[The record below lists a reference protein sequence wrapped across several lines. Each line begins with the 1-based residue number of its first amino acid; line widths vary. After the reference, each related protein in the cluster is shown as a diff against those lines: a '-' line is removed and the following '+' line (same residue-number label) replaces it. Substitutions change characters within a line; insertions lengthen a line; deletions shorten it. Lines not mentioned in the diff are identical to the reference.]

1 MLIQKQMI
9 LMVKKKIKQIKFKDL
24 DKNNNIYKIYKKLNL

>member
-24 DKNNNIYKIYKKLNL
+24 DKNININKIYKNLNL

>member
-9 LMVKKKIKQIKFKDL
+9 LMDKKKIKQIKFKDL
-24 DKNNNIYKIYKKLNL
+24 DKNINIYKIYKKLNL

>member
-24 DKNNNIYKIYKKLNL
+24 DKNINIYKIYKKLNL